1 MEPRLLT
8 WGLLT
13 FIMVP
18 GHLTE
23 DCDQDPPVINYATY
37 KALTYKNGTMVYC
50 NCKKNFRRIKN
61 GAIYLMCSG
70 NSSWTNKCQC
80 VSTSPRSIRESVTP
94 QPEEHKGKNTTAM
107 QSQTQPVDMVNLP
120 DDCLEPPPWKHEAE
134 NRTYHFKV
142 GQTVHYQCI
151 QGYQAIQRG
160 PAISICKMTC
170 GEARWT
176 RPRLT
181 CIAES
186 QLHLFAGQE
195 DPLASTD
202 ALPESE
208 TSCPTTTTEF
218 PEEMETATTMET
230 PIFPSEYHVA
240 VAGCVF
246 LLVSILFLSGLTWQ
260 WRWKKNRR
268 AI

>member
-1 MEPRLLT
+1 MPRSAHRSSRGNVLRRN
-8 WGLLT
+8 
-13 FIMVP
+13 
-18 GHLTE
+18 GHEHSE

-120 DDCLEPPPWKHEAE
+120 
-134 NRTYHFKV
+134 
-142 GQTVHYQCI
+142 
-151 QGYQAIQRG
+151 
-160 PAISICKMTC
+160 
-170 GEARWT
+170 
-176 RPRLT
+176 
-181 CIAES
+181 
-186 QLHLFAGQE
+186 
-195 DPLASTD
+195 
-202 ALPESE
+202 
-208 TSCPTTTTEF
+208 EF